1 MATNNAALSPVAE
14 SAPAGQEKSIY
25 RNGALWLLLAVST
38 MNFLDR
44 KVASIL
50 AEPMKVDLGL
60 SDTQV
65 GMMTGLAFA
74 TFYTFVGI
82 PIARYSDR
90 FNTSRP
96 RLIAGALVFW
106 SVMTALC
113 GMAQNFIQL
122 LLARI
127 GVGAG
132 EAGCTPPSHSL
143 ISDMFPVEK
152 RTAALAFYGLGLP
165 LGTMLGMSMGGIFAD
180 LFGWRTA
187 FILCAVPGIL
197 FGLLTWALVPEP
209 RKRLLQQNNG
219 VVPEDHKAP
228 PLGSVFSEVIKSR
241 AFVFLTI
248 AMSIGSFLSYGKG
261 VWQAVFLIRVHDA
274 SPSGAGLALGLVA
287 GLGSAAGAWLGGIL
301 ATRFGVIRRRYILT
315 VVWIGQL
322 VSMPI
327 SLAAYSV
334 GEWHWAAILMLAP
347 AVVSG
352 LSYGPVFTCLQGL
365 VRPASRG
372 AAVAMFLLVQNLV
385 GLGLGPM
392 IFGMLSDYFE
402 PWAGIESVRYVLY
415 LSVLLAP
422 IPAVSFW
429 LASRYLDREMVR

>member
-1 MATNNAALSPVAE
+1 M
-14 SAPAGQEKSIY
+14 
-25 RNGALWLLLAVST
+25 WLLLAVST

-50 AEPMKVDLGL
+50 AEPMKLDLHL
-60 SDTQV
+60 TDTQV

-90 FNTSRP
+90 FGTSRP
-96 RLIAGALVFW
+96 RLIACALIFW

-113 GMAQNFIQL
+113 GMAQNFIHL
-122 LLARI
+122 MLARI

-143 ISDMFPVEK
+143 ISDLIPPEK
-152 RTAALAFYGLGLP
+152 RTSALAFYGLGLP
-165 LGTMLGMSMGGIFAD
+165 IGTMLGMSMGGVFAD
-180 LFGWRTA
+180 LFGWRMA
-187 FILCAVPGIL
+187 FFLCAIPGIL
-197 FGLLTWALVPEP
+197 IGIATWIIVPEP
-209 RKRLLQQNNG
+209 RRAMFARNAGAVPTDQA
-219 VVPEDHKAP
+219 VVP
-228 PLGSVFSEVIKSR
+228 LRSVLVEVLKSR

-261 VWQAVFLIRVHDA
+261 VWQAVFLIRVHGA
-274 SPSGAGLALGLVA
+274 SPGAAGLALGLVA
-287 GLGSAAGAWLGGIL
+287 GLGSAAGAWFGGWM
-301 ATRFGVIRRRYILT
+301 ATRYGVRDRAYILT
-315 VVWIGQL
+315 VVWVGQL
-322 VSMPI
+322 VAMPL
-327 SLAAYSV
+327 SVLAYTVDNWQLAA
-334 GEWHWAAILMLAP
+334 ALMLAP
-347 AVVSG
+347 AIVSG
-352 LSYGPVFTCLQGL
+352 VSYGPVFTCLQGL

-392 IFGMLSDYFE
+392 IFGMLSDFFRS
-402 PWAGIESVRYVLY
+402 WAGIESVRYVLY

-422 IPAVSFW
+422 IPAFCFW
-429 LASRYLDREMVR
+429 AAGRYLEREMLR

>member
-1 MATNNAALSPVAE
+1 MASKSMGAPTTAAD
-14 SAPAGQEKSIY
+14 PAMTVSGSIY
-25 RNGALWLLLAVST
+25 RSRAMWLLLAVST

-50 AEPMKVDLGL
+50 AEPMKVDLHL
-60 SDTQV
+60 TDTQV

-90 FNTSRP
+90 FSTSRP
-96 RLIAGALVFW
+96 RLIAAALIFW

-143 ISDMFPVEK
+143 ISDLIPPEK
-152 RTAALAFYGLGLP
+152 RTSALAFYGLGLP
-165 LGTMLGMSMGGIFAD
+165 LGTMLGMSMGGVFAD
-180 LFGWRTA
+180 LFGWRIA
-187 FILCAVPGIL
+187 FVLCAVPGIL
-197 FGLLTWALVPEP
+197 IGIATWLLVPEP
-209 RKRLLQQNNG
+209 RKAMLVKNAG
-219 VVPEDHKAP
+219 AVPADQAAV
-228 PLGSVFSEVIKSR
+228 PLKSVLAEVLKSR

-261 VWQAVFLIRVHDA
+261 VWQAVFLIRVHGA
-274 SPSGAGLALGLVA
+274 SPGGAGLALGLVA
-287 GLGSAAGAWLGGIL
+287 GLGSAAGAWLGGYL
-301 ATRFGVIRRRYILT
+301 ATKYGVRNRAYILT
-315 VVWIGQL
+315 VVWVGQL

-327 SLAAYSV
+327 SLFAYSV
-334 GEWHWAAILMLAP
+334 DNWQLAAALMLAP
-347 AVVSG
+347 AIVSG
-352 LSYGPVFTCLQGL
+352 ISYGPVFTCLQGL

-392 IFGMLSDYFE
+392 IFGMLSDYFR

-422 IPAVSFW
+422 IPALCFW
-429 LASRYLDREMVR
+429 SAGRYLEREMLR